1 MAAVLAGAAL
11 VNPTGPANPVEVV
24 DFPALPGEPPT
35 ALRRSAVLAGVVRA
49 VDVNGRPAASALEL
63 YLNAQPPPLR
73 PELRTLPDGRL
84 VVHFRLPIGG

>member
-1 MAAVLAGAAL
+1 
-11 VNPTGPANPVEVV
+11 VNPGGTANPVEIV
-24 DFPALPGEPPT
+24 DFPAVPGEPPT
-35 ALRRSAVLAGVVRA
+35 ALRRSAVLAGVIRA

-73 PELRTLPDGRL
+73 PELRPLPDGRV

>member
-1 MAAVLAGAAL
+1 VLAGAAL
-11 VNPTGPANPVEVV
+11 VNPSEMTNPVEIV
-24 DFPALPGEPPT
+24 DFPAVPGEPPT
-35 ALRRSAVLAGVVRA
+35 ALRRSAVLAGVIRA

-73 PELRTLPDGRL
+73 PELRPLPDGRV